1 MIYKKERHKQLV
13 IRSRD
18 LKNQGKT
25 LFRENPEEY
34 SELLDYEIAV
44 EEQIFWTNRGEF
56 FLVMKDFLDNIIN
69 FDEFETAFTLLY
81 HKTREEFDMFVIDL
95 KQIEKFQPSTRS
107 DRFAGYINAIFREF
121 EAVEDEYCTEQEVKD
136 YVKEAYLKFQ
146 KFEE

>member
-56 FLVMKDFLDNIIN
+56 FLGMKDFLDNIIN

-81 HKTREEFDMFVIDL
+81 YKTREEFDMFKIDL
-95 KQIEKFQPSTRS
+95 EQIDKFQPSTRS
-107 DRFAGYINAIFREF
+107 DGFAGYINAIFREF